1 MQNGG
6 EGRLARG
13 VMKGRLRGFEVGSAP
28 DLSMNLPGPRDWKN
42 LLITMTYTVL

>member
-13 VMKGRLRGFEVGSAP
+13 VMEGRLRGLAAGSAP
-28 DLSMNLPGPRDWKN
+28 DLGKNLPGPKDGKN
-42 LLITMTYTVL
+42 LLKTMTYTVV